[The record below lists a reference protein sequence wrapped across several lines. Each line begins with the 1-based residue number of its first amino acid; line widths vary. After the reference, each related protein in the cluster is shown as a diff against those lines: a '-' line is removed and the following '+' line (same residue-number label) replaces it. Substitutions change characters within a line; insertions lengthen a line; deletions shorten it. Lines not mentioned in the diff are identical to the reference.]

1 VTTKTVFVV
10 VCREGKRLKEKGGD
24 GLEKRKEMEEEGIR
38 CLMHISF

>member
-24 GLEKRKEMEEEGIR
+24 GLEKRRRWKKKG
-38 CLMHISF
+38 